1 MPPQSP
7 GPHLDVIFLYHLERM
22 RNHET
27 GTWPT
32 FCLVRWKYLFQDVW
46 DSLTGSI
53 YGAGNNVINR
63 DQAHILHN
71 STSTYISIECRV
83 IYHETTFNPVNLAN
97 SISENVCRL
106 CGTRSGLCIFY

>member
-7 GPHLDVIFLYHLERM
+7 GPHLDVILLYHSERM

-27 GTWPT
+27 T

-53 YGAGNNVINR
+53 NGAEDNVINR

-71 STSTYISIECRV
+71 STSHIHYYRSNCRV
-83 IYHETTFNPVNLAN
+83 THHETTFNPVNLAN

-106 CGTRSGLCIFY
+106 CGNRSGLCIFL